1 MTETEALQAVTPC
14 MRDAW
19 RKAAA
24 HRGNGDVAEAFHA
37 VNTAAAAALFQL
49 DYDLGRVE
57 AMVDGERAGAAAG

>member
-1 MTETEALQAVTPC
+1 MTDAEALQAVTPC

-37 VNTAAAAALFQL
+37 VNSAAAALFQL
-49 DYDLGRVE
+49 GYDLGRVE
-57 AMVDGERAGAAAG
+57 AMADGERAGAAAG

>member
-1 MTETEALQAVTPC
+1 MTETEALEAVTPC

-37 VNTAAAAALFQL
+37 VNTAAAALFMMG
-49 DYDLGRVE
+49 YDLGRVE
-57 AMVDGERAGAAAG
+57 AMADGGEARAS

>member
-1 MTETEALQAVTPC
+1 MTDAEALQAVTPC

-37 VNTAAAAALFQL
+37 VNTAAAALFL
-49 DYDLGRVE
+49 MGYDLGRVE
-57 AMVDGERAGAAAG
+57 AMADDGMQET

>member
-1 MTETEALQAVTPC
+1 MTDAEALQAVTPC

-37 VNTAAAAALFQL
+37 VNSAAAALFL
-49 DYDLGRVE
+49 LGYDLGRVE
-57 AMVDGERAGAAAG
+57 AMADGERAGAAAG

>member
-1 MTETEALQAVTPC
+1 MTDAEALEAVTPC

-37 VNTAAAAALFQL
+37 VNTAAAALFL
-49 DYDLGRVE
+49 MGYDLGKVE
-57 AMVDGERAGAAAG
+57 VMADGGEARAS

>member
-1 MTETEALQAVTPC
+1 MTEVEALEAVTPC

-37 VNTAAAAALFQL
+37 VNTAAAALFMMG
-49 DYDLGRVE
+49 YDLGRVE
-57 AMVDGERAGAAAG
+57 AMVDGGEARAS